1 MKRHDPGTPTG
12 GFLDIGIVL
21 TPMRGEDVSGDN
33 YYIGYSGDRCLLAAI
48 DGLGH
53 GSEAL
58 AAARIAGEVLD
69 RNPDDTLIR
78 QMRTCH
84 EALQA
89 MRGVVMNLARFN
101 ETDET
106 VSWTGVGN
114 VGGVL
119 IRNDGDGEHR
129 FEHII
134 PRSGV
139 VGFRLPQLVVSTLPV
154 RSGDTLILT
163 TDGVRD
169 GFFESVDITK
179 PAQEIAET
187 VSVRFGRD
195 NDDTLVVV
203 AQYRGRNR

>member
-1 MKRHDPGTPTG
+1 MKRHDPDVRTG

-21 TPMRGEDVSGDN
+21 TPMKGETVSGDN
-33 YYIGYSGDRCLLAAI
+33 YYIGYSGGSCLLAAI

-58 AAARIAGEVLD
+58 AAARIAGEVLS
-69 RNPDDTLIR
+69 RHPDDTLIR
-78 QMRTCH
+78 QMRSCH

-89 MRGVVMNLARFN
+89 PRGVVMNLARFS

-114 VGGVL
+114 VEGVL
-119 IRNDGDGEHR
+119 IRRNGDAQQR
-129 FEHII
+129 FEHVI

-169 GFFESVDITK
+169 GFIESVDITK

-187 VSVRFGRD
+187 VSVRYGRD
-195 NDDTLVVV
+195 TDDTLVVV
-203 AQYRGRNR
+203 AHYHGRNR